1 MFTAISMAICLLV
14 VFVYVVYKIRQINVS
29 GSDGYFL
36 AGRSLTGGVI
46 CATILLTNLSTE
58 QLVGLSGQVYSSNMG
73 PMAWEAP
80 ACIGAIGL
88 AFIFL
93 PHYFRQGVMTV
104 PEFLETRYDAGVKK
118 LVAFLLLATYLLT
131 FLPTVLYS
139 GALVFEQMFNVGEI
153 LNISHFTAVA
163 LVTFILGLVGAFYTI
178 VGGVK
183 ASASADTIYGI
194 LFAIGGCAV
203 PIFALIFLGNGNF
216 LDGFQALL
224 SRVPAEKFTAINSA
238 TATAPEVPWPILFTG
253 MVFNMLYYFGCNQS
267 LVQRALGGK
276 SLAEAQ
282 KGALLFGL
290 IKVFCPLILC
300 STGLFAYAIFG
311 DTIEVADMAYPM
323 VVAEVLPAPL
333 LGFVGAAIV
342 GAILSSYAG
351 TLNSCVTLYSLE
363 FHESIFKKK
372 LSDKGLVRVG
382 RISGVIIAIISIGIA
397 PFIMYAPSGLY
408 DFLQRFFGTFNAPTL
423 AVVLYAIYSRKVTP
437 LAAKAAFCVHIPLYW
452 LATLLLPQVHY
463 LYFFAILFP
472 FDVLVMYVITKRH
485 PRTELI
491 EIQEKA
497 QVDMTPWKY
506 GKLVAVLS
514 ILALLGMYFVFS
526 PLCLA
531 KI

>member
-14 VFVYVVYKIRQINVS
+14 VFVYVVYKTRQINVS

-183 ASASADTIYGI
+183 ASAS
-194 LFAIGGCAV
+194 GGYHLWHPLRRSAAAPCR
-203 PIFALIFLGNGNF
+203 FALIFLGNGNF

-224 SRVPAEKFTAINSA
+224 SRVPLRNL
-238 TATAPEVPWPILFTG
+238 P
-253 MVFNMLYYFGCNQS
+253 QS
-267 LVQRALGGK
+267 TQ
-276 SLAEAQ
+276 Q
-282 KGALLFGL
+282 
-290 IKVFCPLILC
+290 
-300 STGLFAYAIFG
+300 
-311 DTIEVADMAYPM
+311 
-323 VVAEVLPAPL
+323 PL
-333 LGFVGAAIV
+333 LRPRSPGQFCLLAWCLTCCT
-342 GAILSSYAG
+342 ILDVI
-351 TLNSCVTLYSLE
+351 NPLYS
-363 FHESIFKKK
+363 
-372 LSDKGLVRVG
+372 GL
-382 RISGVIIAIISIGIA
+382 
-397 PFIMYAPSGLY
+397 
-408 DFLQRFFGTFNAPTL
+408 
-423 AVVLYAIYSRKVTP
+423 
-437 LAAKAAFCVHIPLYW
+437 W
-452 LATLLLPQVHY
+452 
-463 LYFFAILFP
+463 
-472 FDVLVMYVITKRH
+472 
-485 PRTELI
+485 E
-491 EIQEKA
+491 EKA
-497 QVDMTPWKY
+497 WQKPRR
-506 GKLVAVLS
+506 APCCS
-514 ILALLGMYFVFS
+514 A
-526 PLCLA
+526 
-531 KI
+531 

>member
-14 VFVYVVYKIRQINVS
+14 VFVYVVYKTRQINVS

-36 AGRSLTGGVI
+36 AGSSLTGGVI

-216 LDGFQALL
+216 LG
-224 SRVPAEKFTAINSA
+224 SRLRNLP
-238 TATAPEVPWPILFTG
+238 
-253 MVFNMLYYFGCNQS
+253 QS
-267 LVQRALGGK
+267 TQ
-276 SLAEAQ
+276 Q
-282 KGALLFGL
+282 
-290 IKVFCPLILC
+290 
-300 STGLFAYAIFG
+300 
-311 DTIEVADMAYPM
+311 
-323 VVAEVLPAPL
+323 PL
-333 LGFVGAAIV
+333 LRPRSPGQFCLLAWCLTCCT
-342 GAILSSYAG
+342 ILDVI
-351 TLNSCVTLYSLE
+351 NPLYS
-363 FHESIFKKK
+363 
-372 LSDKGLVRVG
+372 GL
-382 RISGVIIAIISIGIA
+382 
-397 PFIMYAPSGLY
+397 
-408 DFLQRFFGTFNAPTL
+408 
-423 AVVLYAIYSRKVTP
+423 
-437 LAAKAAFCVHIPLYW
+437 W
-452 LATLLLPQVHY
+452 
-463 LYFFAILFP
+463 
-472 FDVLVMYVITKRH
+472 
-485 PRTELI
+485 E
-491 EIQEKA
+491 EKA
-497 QVDMTPWKY
+497 WQKPRR
-506 GKLVAVLS
+506 APCCS
-514 ILALLGMYFVFS
+514 A
-526 PLCLA
+526 
-531 KI
+531 